1 MKLLTIN
8 NKFFTFNIYLSN
20 DGYVHGE
27 LVYRYKGKVR
37 RTPIPA
43 YYNGDYGITLPKSV
57 KQELSKSIFIKE
69 IFPELNMTENE
80 PKAL

>member
-8 NKFFTFNIYLSN
+8 NKFFTFDVFLSE
-20 DGYVHGE
+20 DGYVHGK
-27 LVYRYKGKVR
+27 LTYKHRNKVYKL
-37 RTPIPA
+37 PIPA
-43 YYNGDYGITLPKSV
+43 IFDDSYGVSLPKSV

-69 IFPELNMTENE
+69 IFPELNMTKNE